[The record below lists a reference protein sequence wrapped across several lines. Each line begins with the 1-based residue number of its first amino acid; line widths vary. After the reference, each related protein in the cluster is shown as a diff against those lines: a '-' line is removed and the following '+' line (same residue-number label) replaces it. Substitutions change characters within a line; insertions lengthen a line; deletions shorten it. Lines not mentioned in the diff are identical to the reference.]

1 MPEPRL
7 SLNRLRLSFL
17 MVLSRAFNA
26 FFGFLAFDFAEL
38 LSGLAISGGRGNNML
53 LFAACV

>member
-1 MPEPRL
+1 
-7 SLNRLRLSFL
+7 